1 MILHWG
7 LGTNNENEAAI
18 RILLDTGSTVPLL
31 SLAWVASTSIQVV
44 KRATTKR
51 IENFAGDAVPG
62 AGEYYTSPLLLQHRK
77 HYTREMFEVAP
88 LAGDYDAILPAWWMA
103 KHRPEDIHQ
112 GRLTF
117 TSPHCRKHCTK
128 SSCSEFSLEWDEDVL
143 THPDASVLG
152 VVCAAPTENDLKAAI
167 DRVPE
172 AFAEFIPIMTT
183 EAASTLPKH

>member
-51 IENFAGDAVPG
+51 IENFAGKAVPG
-62 AGEYYTSPLLLQHRK
+62 AGKYYTSPLLLQHCK
-77 HYTREMFEVAP
+77 HYTRETFEVAP

-103 KHRPEDIHQ
+103 KHRPEDIH
-112 GRLTF
+112 
-117 TSPHCRKHCTK
+117 
-128 SSCSEFSLEWDEDVL
+128 
-143 THPDASVLG
+143 
-152 VVCAAPTENDLKAAI
+152 
-167 DRVPE
+167 
-172 AFAEFIPIMTT
+172 
-183 EAASTLPKH
+183 